1 MVASLILKKIEDRFI
16 LVVVCRE
23 GCPVDLFYYMEC
35 FFSGFFKDDGY
46 KTEPCFCLIKI
57 RVVHIIKLYRFYLV
71 VHLNNCL
78 QKTKQKSSDR
88 SYIFFRNQIIKELA
102 S

>member
-35 FFSGFFKDDGY
+35 FFRGF
-46 KTEPCFCLIKI
+46 L
-57 RVVHIIKLYRFYLV
+57 RMMVIKLNPV
-71 VHLNNCL
+71 SV
-78 QKTKQKSSDR
+78 
-88 SYIFFRNQIIKELA
+88 
-102 S
+102 